1 MRNDYFYFRVSP
13 GEAKGEEETYPPV
26 DLLLTAEE
34 VCLLADVAGIPRQ
47 ALEVKIDRGQVII
60 RGCRTEPGFF
70 SNATHFYKLESFY
83 GKFERR
89 VPLPVEV
96 DDSGTKVNLVDGVLE
111 IRIPRHRPRIVE
123 IPVD

>member
-1 MRNDYFYFRVSP
+1 MRNDYFYFRVST
-13 GEAKGEEETYPPV
+13 GESRGDEESYPPV

-34 VCLLADVAGIPRQ
+34 VCLMAEVPGIPRK
-47 ALEVKIDRGQVII
+47 ALEVKITEGYVII
-60 RGCRTEPGFF
+60 KGCKKEPAFF
-70 SNATHFYKLESFY
+70 AQTTHFYKLESFY
-83 GKFERR
+83 GRFERR

-96 DDSGTKVNLVDGVLE
+96 DDSAIKVNLTDGILE